1 MQSVSAALAFFDTP
15 IELEAKM
22 NWKYCHLSLAL
33 WCVTLIGC
41 GSGSGFPKTYPVTGK
56 VTLNGK
62 AIEGAMVT
70 FQLAEGKENAIGS
83 TDASGE
89 FKLSMFQPSDG
100 AIPGQYRV
108 AIRKVPPGELTAPA
122 NTPPPGTLASGDLP
136 ADYAPPAPT
145 EGSSKVK
152 QAKSEV
158 PEKYGNDQASGLRAT
173 VTEAGPNRFEFDL
186 K

>member
-1 MQSVSAALAFFDTP
+1 MV
-15 IELEAKM
+15 
-22 NWKYCHLSLAL
+22 WKLCHLSLAL
-33 WCVTLIGC
+33 CFVSLIGC

-62 AIEGAMVT
+62 AIDGAMVT
-70 FQLAEGKENAIGS
+70 FQLAEGKENAIGT

-89 FKLSMFQPSDG
+89 FTLSMFQPSDG

-108 AIRKVPPGELTAPA
+108 AIRKLPTSELIAPA
-122 NTPPPGTLASGDLP
+122 NTPPPGQLASGEISDS
-136 ADYAPPAPT
+136 YAPPAAS
-145 EGSSKVK
+145 EGNTKPKS
-152 QAKSEV
+152 AKSEV

>member
-1 MQSVSAALAFFDTP
+1 MFR
-15 IELEAKM
+15 
-22 NWKYCHLSLAL
+22 NCCHLTFLFC
-33 WCVTLIGC
+33 CVSFIGC

-70 FQLAEGKENAIGS
+70 FQLADGKENAIGS

-89 FKLSMFQPSDG
+89 FKLSMFQPGDG
-100 AIPGQYRV
+100 AVPGQYRV
-108 AIRKVPPGELTAPA
+108 GIKKLPPGELAASTNA
-122 NTPPPGTLASGDLP
+122 PPPGTLASGDIP
-136 ADYAPPAPT
+136 ADYAPPVANEGTTKAKAP
-145 EGSSKVK
+145 
-152 QAKSEV
+152 KSEV

-173 VTEAGPNRFEFDL
+173 VTESGPNRFDFDL